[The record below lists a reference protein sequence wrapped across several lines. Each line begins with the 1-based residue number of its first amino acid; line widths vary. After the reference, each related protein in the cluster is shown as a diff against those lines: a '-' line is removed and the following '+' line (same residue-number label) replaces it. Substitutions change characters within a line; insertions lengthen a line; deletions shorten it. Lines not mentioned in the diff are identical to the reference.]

1 MVLNSSRFSS
11 ALLFIPNMRYC
22 YCISRS
28 DWGYL
33 FSTTREI
40 SCPFSYSSSDVTIP
54 LLASS
59 SSPSDVSANS
69 IHPTISSSIDPSLSS
84 SSSDACTGSRSRVPR
99 WYRMSCECQP
109 RSGEREVRQILRL
122 LRGHASLLV
131 GAFIAGNSR
140 VCWRSEH
147 LNPSGFDRE
156 GPE

>member
-1 MVLNSSRFSS
+1 MSQ
-11 ALLFIPNMRYC
+11 
-22 YCISRS
+22 S
-28 DWGYL
+28 DWRYL
-33 FSTTREI
+33 SSTTQEI
-40 SCPFSYSSSDVTIP
+40 SCPFSSSSSDAMIP

-59 SSPSDVSANS
+59 SSPPDVSANS
-69 IHPTISSSIDPSLSS
+69 IHPTIPSSSDPSLSS

-131 GAFIAGNSR
+131 GAFIAVNSR
-140 VCWRSEH
+140 VCWRPEH

>member
-1 MVLNSSRFSS
+1 MSQ
-11 ALLFIPNMRYC
+11 
-22 YCISRS
+22 S
-28 DWGYL
+28 DWRYIS
-33 FSTTREI
+33 STTQEI
-40 SCPFSYSSSDVTIP
+40 SCPFSSSSSDAMIP

-59 SSPSDVSANS
+59 SSPPDVSANS
-69 IHPTISSSIDPSLSS
+69 IHPTIPSSSDPSLSS
-84 SSSDACTGSRSRVPR
+84 SSSDACTGSRSRLPR

-109 RSGEREVRQILRL
+109 RSGERGVLQVSRL

>member
-1 MVLNSSRFSS
+1 MSQ
-11 ALLFIPNMRYC
+11 
-22 YCISRS
+22 S

-33 FSTTREI
+33 SSITRDS
-40 SCPFSYSSSDVTIP
+40 SCPFSSSSSSTSSASDAIIP

-59 SSPSDVSANS
+59 SSPPDVSANS
-69 IHPTISSSIDPSLSS
+69 IHPTIPSSSDPSLSS

-109 RSGEREVRQILRL
+109 RSGERGVLQVSRL
-122 LRGHASLLV
+122 LRGHGHASLLV

>member
-1 MVLNSSRFSS
+1 MVYCSRTTQ
-11 ALLFIPNMRYC
+11 
-22 YCISRS
+22 S
-28 DWGYL
+28 DWEFL
-33 FSTTREI
+33 SSTTREI